1 MFDVTVVRR
10 KAMSRTIILYG
21 RKLLKKKKRIPN

>member
-1 MFDVTVVRR
+1 MFDVTIVRR
-10 KAMSRTIILYG
+10 KAMSRTIG